1 MEVNK
6 EVLKGHIDTIILSL
20 LHRRDMYGYEIAK
33 LVREKSDEQFEL
45 KEGTLYLSLKRLEK
59 NKWIDSYWGDEQ
71 GPGGRRKYYK
81 LTPLGEEGFEE
92 KRLEWEF
99 VKKLLIRFWKGEKNM
114 KQIEAFVDS
123 VYQNVGG
130 NKKEIQE
137 LKAEMKGH
145 LLEAVHEL
153 KIRRKV

>member
-20 LHRRDMYGYEIAK
+20 LHLRDMYGYELAK

-59 NKWIDSYWGDEQ
+59 NNWITSYWGDEQ

-81 LTPLGEEGFEE
+81 LTPLGEESFKE
-92 KRLEWEF
+92 KLAEWEF
-99 VKKLLIRFWKGEKNM
+99 VKKTIDSLLKGGDKYEEN
-114 KQIEAFVDS
+114 
-123 VYQNVGG
+123 
-130 NKKEIQE
+130 
-137 LKAEMKGH
+137 
-145 LLEAVHEL
+145 
-153 KIRRKV
+153 